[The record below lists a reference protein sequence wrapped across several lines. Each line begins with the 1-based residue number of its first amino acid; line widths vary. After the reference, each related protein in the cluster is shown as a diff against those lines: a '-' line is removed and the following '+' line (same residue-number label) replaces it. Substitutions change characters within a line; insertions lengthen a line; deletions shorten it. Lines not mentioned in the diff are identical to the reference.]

1 MHSLVRNDQYNV
13 SYTSNEKIV
22 NKSSMSSTT
31 KCELVT
37 TTANE
42 PPNPTDV
49 EDTLEK
55 VKSLFVLVVE
65 RLKKKIID
73 P

>member
-1 MHSLVRNDQYNV
+1 
-13 SYTSNEKIV
+13 
-22 NKSSMSSTT
+22 MSSTT

-65 RLKKKIID
+65 RLKKKNYRPITA
-73 P
+73 